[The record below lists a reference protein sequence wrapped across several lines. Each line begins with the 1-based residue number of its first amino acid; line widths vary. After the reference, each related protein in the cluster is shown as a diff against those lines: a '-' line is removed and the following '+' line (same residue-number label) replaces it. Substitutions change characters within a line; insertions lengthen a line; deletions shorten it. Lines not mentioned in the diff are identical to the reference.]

1 MNTGAE
7 GTVTEAKATILLT
20 AMEGGERNSFF
31 SFDDIEHIH
40 HDHAVLIL

>member
-20 AMEGGERNSFF
+20 GMEGGEREELF
-31 SFDDIEHIH
+31 
-40 HDHAVLIL
+40 LI